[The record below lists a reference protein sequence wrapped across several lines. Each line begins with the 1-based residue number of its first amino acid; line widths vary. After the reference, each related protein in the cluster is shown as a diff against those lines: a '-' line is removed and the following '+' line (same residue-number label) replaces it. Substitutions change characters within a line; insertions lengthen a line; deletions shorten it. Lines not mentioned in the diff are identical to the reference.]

1 MCSSS
6 VVMLSKA
13 HPTRQAKVCSA
24 ATVARAIKLRA
35 RRYSTSPWPRTSP
48 LSSREIRIFSAMGD
62 AGLLF
67 GPFQSSVA
75 ETSSLFLVCSLSL
88 FPFKSNSN
96 SLFSEIRNS
105 VALAVKAMAIGDASF
120 SIEDELNRI
129 SRTFSPPQ
137 LMTSMRR
144 GDSPIPPQPAKD
156 VDSSEPSLRFGQSQ
170 NGG

>member
-1 MCSSS
+1 
-6 VVMLSKA
+6 
-13 HPTRQAKVCSA
+13 
-24 ATVARAIKLRA
+24 
-35 RRYSTSPWPRTSP
+35 
-48 LSSREIRIFSAMGD
+48 MGD